1 MIRRTPISTRPDP
14 LFPYT
19 ALVRSA
25 MGDRQHLAPYSAVE
39 LGAARL
45 QRQIESWA
53 VVGEVIAYLRGGLLQ
68 KVAAVMA
75 TTCRTAP
82 GWTGPGDADDG
93 AVLLGDG
100 DRPGGCVEGEAPTR
114 HGRLAPASRA
124 AASLAGS
131 VIGSEQTV
139 PRQR

>member
-1 MIRRTPISTRPDP
+1 
-14 LFPYT
+14 
-19 ALVRSA
+19 
-25 MGDRQHLAPYSAVE
+25 
-39 LGAARL
+39 
-45 QRQIESWA
+45 
-53 VVGEVIAYLRGGLLQ
+53 
-68 KVAAVMA
+68 MA

-100 DRPGGCVEGEAPTR
+100 DRHGGCVEGEAPTR

-131 VIGSEQTV
+131 VIGREPTV
-139 PRQR
+139 PRPRQADAWRSEERRGGRVWVSMSRARCLPNTYKKKDQKS

>member
-1 MIRRTPISTRPDP
+1 MHRLPPRSTRTVT
-14 LFPYT
+14 LFPYPT
-19 ALVRSA
+19 LFRS
-25 MGDRQHLAPYSAVE
+25 
-39 LGAARL
+39 
-45 QRQIESWA
+45 
-53 VVGEVIAYLRGGLLQ
+53 EVIAQLRGGLLH

-131 VIGSEQTV
+131 VIGRSEEHTSELPSLMRISYAVFCLKQKKK
-139 PRQR
+139 PRERTATN

>member
-1 MIRRTPISTRPDP
+1 MRISDWSSDVCSSD
-14 LFPYT
+14 L
-19 ALVRSA
+19 
-25 MGDRQHLAPYSAVE
+25 LAPYSAVE

-45 QRQIESWA
+45 QRQIEAVA
-53 VVGEVIAYLRGGLLQ
+53 VVGEVIAQLRGGLLQ

-100 DRPGGCVEGEAPTR
+100 DRTGGCVEGEEPTR

-124 AASLAGS
+124 STSLAGAVVYGIAS
-131 VIGSEQTV
+131 CGRRVGETM
-139 PRQR
+139 